1 MNDFDNVR
9 IARTLLRAALGLMYL
24 AHSLWLKLV
33 VFTLPG
39 TAQFFESIGLPG
51 LLAYGVFAAEAVGGA
66 LLLLGVRTREV
77 AIALVPVLLGAT
89 WAHAGNGW
97 VFSNAGGG
105 FEYPLFL
112 VVISIA
118 VALLERPAPRS
129 VPLASTRPV

>member
-77 AIALVPVLLGAT
+77 AISRVPVLLRAT
-89 WAHAGNGW
+89 WAHAGHGW

>member
-1 MNDFDNVR
+1 
-9 IARTLLRAALGLMYL
+9 
-24 AHSLWLKLV
+24 
-33 VFTLPG
+33 
-39 TAQFFESIGLPG
+39 
-51 LLAYGVFAAEAVGGA
+51 
-66 LLLLGVRTREV
+66 
-77 AIALVPVLLGAT
+77 VPVLLGAT